1 MDFQA
6 KQGLLVVN
14 KYYENKMCTC
24 ISALRYFLT
33 AFAKASAL
41 LAVFLVAGCLQG
53 GDSQSRDPV
62 VVENPVVFVKRPLLF
77 EGDNGALIGDN
88 LAEPAEFRPG
98 ARLFLKD
105 RASPDAPSRDITS
118 SAFAGSSFLDDEGRL
133 RYDVK
138 DLNVSYDGTRVL
150 FAMRAPEIE
159 DADEDEQPTWNI
171 WEYDAAAGS
180 LRRVIESEVTAEAG
194 QDIAPA
200 YLPDDRIV
208 FSSTRQRVSR
218 AILLDE
224 GKPQYPALDEEREVP
239 AFVLHVMSAEG
250 DNIEQITF
258 NQSHDLDP
266 LVTDEGAIVFSRWDN
281 AGQTQGNGF
290 NLYKV
295 NPDGTGLSYLYGR
308 HSHGS
313 VSEDVGIEYL
323 RPQTTDSGRLLAQLR
338 PAESDNFG
346 AIPAEID
353 VEGYVEADTRVD
365 GTPGSAQTPL
375 VSGLSL
381 TDDISLRGNYSS
393 VSPLLDGTRRYLVS
407 WSPCRLTLVS
417 GGGDIVNCTQER
429 IDSGAYR
436 AAAPVYGLWLLDM
449 VSGTQRPIEQPAER
463 QQFDE
468 AVLMKERPLP
478 TFIPESQYTDEAA
491 ALADEGFGIL
501 HIRSVYDI
509 DGADASPAGIAQT
522 ANPAVVPPDDLPVR
536 FLRLEKPVSIPD
548 EEVRDFDNT
557 AFGRSLAQ
565 SMREILGYVPV
576 EPDGS
581 VRVAVPA
588 NVAFAISVVD
598 DEGQRVGPRHQ
609 NWLNVRPG
617 ETLECNGCHNPASTV
632 PHGRPDAGPNSVYAG
647 APTTGLEFPN
657 TDPALFADMGETMA
671 ETWARIN
678 DTRRLAPNAD
688 YVDQWTDPADASLT
702 AGAAFSLSYDD
713 LETPAPIRPECADD
727 WRGACRSVINY
738 EQHIHPLWG
747 LERTDAGGDEY
758 TCTSCHSDTDVDSAT
773 QVPIAQL
780 DLSDGASPDEP
791 DHFKSYRELL
801 FNDNEQE
808 LMGGELVDVQV
819 ESGEFLRDE
828 DGELILDGDGN
839 PIPILI
845 PVNVP
850 AVMSV
855 NGARASDDFFN
866 LFLDGG
872 SHAGFLSPAELRLL
886 AEWLDIGGQYYN
898 NPFDAPA
905 D

>member
-6 KQGLLVVN
+6 KQGLLVVT
-14 KYYENKMCTC
+14 KHYENKM
-24 ISALRYFLT
+24 YFRVSGLGC
-33 AFAKASAL
+33 FLPVLGRMSAL
-41 LAVFLVAGCLQG
+41 LPVALVAGCLQG
-53 GDSQSRDPV
+53 GDSQSSDPV

-77 EGDNGALIGDN
+77 DEDNGALIGDN
-88 LAEPAEFRPG
+88 LADPTEFRPG

-118 SAFAGSSFLDDEGRL
+118 SAFPGPFG
-133 RYDVK
+133 YDVK
-138 DLNVSYDGTRVL
+138 DLTVSYDGSRVL
-150 FAMRAPEIE
+150 FAMRAPEI
-159 DADEDEQPTWNI
+159 EDEQPTWNI
-171 WEYDAAAGS
+171 WEYDAVAGS
-180 LRRVIESEVTAEAG
+180 LRRVIESDVTAEAG

-239 AFVLHVMSAEG
+239 AFVLHVMDADG

-313 VSEDVGIEYL
+313 VSDDVNIEYL
-323 RPQTTDSGRLLAQLR
+323 RPQATDSGRLLAQLR
-338 PAESDNFG
+338 PTETNNFG
-346 AIPAEID
+346 AVPVEID
-353 VEGYVEADTRVD
+353 VESYVEASIRVD
-365 GTPGSAQTPL
+365 GNPGSAQTPL

-381 TDDISLRGNYSS
+381 GNEISLRGNYSS
-393 VSPLLDGTRRYLVS
+393 VSPFLDGTRRYLVS
-407 WSPCRLTLVS
+407 WSPCRLRLAT
-417 GGGDIVNCTQER
+417 GNGDILNCTQER
-429 IDSGAYR
+429 IASGAYR

-449 VSGTQRPIEQPAER
+449 ASGTQRPIQSPEEG

-468 AVLMKERPLP
+468 AVLMTERSLP
-478 TFIPESQYTDEAA
+478 TFIPESQFSGDAA
-491 ALADEGFGIL
+491 TLAEDGLGIL
-501 HIRSVYDI
+501 QIQSVYDI
-509 DGADASPAGIAQT
+509 DGVDTSPAGIRQT
-522 ANPAVVPPDDLPVR
+522 ADPAIVSPDNLPRR

-557 AFGRSLAQ
+557 AFGRSQAQ

-588 NVAFAISVVD
+588 NVAFAISVLD
-598 DEGQRVGPRHQ
+598 DEGRRIGPRHQ

-617 ETLECNGCHNPASTV
+617 ETLACSGCHNPGSAV
-632 PHGRPDAGPNSVYAG
+632 PHGRPDAGPAPAYTG
-647 APTTGLEFPN
+647 ALTDIEFPN
-657 TDPALFADMGETMA
+657 ADPALVAMMGETMA

-678 DTRRLAPNAD
+678 GIRRLGPDAV
-688 YVDQWTDPADASLT
+688 YVDQWTDPDDASLT
-702 AGAAFSLSYDD
+702 PGTAFSLSYAD

-727 WRGACRSVINY
+727 WRAACRTVINY

-747 LERTDAGGDEY
+747 LERIVDDGNGNDLDF
-758 TCTSCHSDTDVDSAT
+758 TCTGCHSDTAADESTRLPD
-773 QVPIAQL
+773 AQL
-780 DLSDGASPDEP
+780 DLSDGPSTDEP

-801 FNDNEQE
+801 FTDNEQE
-808 LMGGELVDVQV
+808 LVGDQLNDVERDTGEV
-819 ESGEFLRDE
+819 LRDE
-828 DGELILDGDGN
+828 NGEPILDQDGN
-839 PIPILI
+839 ERPIFA
-845 PVNVP
+845 PVPVFP
-850 AVMSV
+850 AMSV
-855 NGARASDDFFN
+855 NGARASGNFFD
-866 LFLDGG
+866 LFLAGG
-872 SHAGFLSPAELRLL
+872 THYERLSPDELRLI

>member
-1 MDFQA
+1 MFSCVS
-6 KQGLLVVN
+6 G
-14 KYYENKMCTC
+14 
-24 ISALRYFLT
+24 LRYHLAALGRVF
-33 AFAKASAL
+33 AL
-41 LAVFLVAGCLQG
+41 LPVALAAGCLQS

-77 EGDNGALIGDN
+77 DEDNGALIGDN

-118 SAFAGSSFLDDEGRL
+118 SAFPGPLG
-133 RYDVK
+133 YDVK
-138 DLNVSYDGTRVL
+138 DLTVSYDGTRVL

-171 WEYDAAAGS
+171 WEYDVSSGT
-180 LRRVIESEVTAEAG
+180 LRRVIESNVTAEAG

-239 AFVLHVMSAEG
+239 AFVLHVMDADG

-313 VSEDVGIEYL
+313 VSDDVNIEYL
-323 RPQTTDSGRLLAQLR
+323 RPQATDSGRLLALLR
-338 PAESDNFG
+338 PTETNNFG
-346 AIPAEID
+346 AVPVEID
-353 VEGYVEADTRVD
+353 VESYVEAGIRVD
-365 GTPGSAQTPL
+365 GNPGSAQTPL

-381 TDDISLRGNYSS
+381 GNEISLRGNYSS
-393 VSPLLDGTRRYLVS
+393 VSPFLDGTRRYLVS
-407 WSPCRLTLVS
+407 WSPCRLRLAT
-417 GGGDIVNCTQER
+417 GNGDILNCTQER
-429 IDSGAYR
+429 IASGAYR

-449 VSGTQRPIEQPAER
+449 ASGTQRPIQSPEEG

-468 AVLMKERPLP
+468 AVLMTERSLP
-478 TFIPESQYTDEAA
+478 TFIPESQFSGDAA
-491 ALADEGFGIL
+491 TLAEDGLGIL
-501 HIRSVYDI
+501 QIQSVYDI
-509 DGADASPAGIAQT
+509 DGVDTSPAGIRQT
-522 ANPAVVPPDDLPVR
+522 ADPAIVSPDNLPRR

-557 AFGRSLAQ
+557 AFGRSQAQ

-588 NVAFAISVVD
+588 NVAFAISVLD
-598 DEGQRVGPRHQ
+598 DEGRRIGPHHQ

-617 ETLECNGCHNPASTV
+617 ETLACSGCHNPGSAV
-632 PHGRPDAGPNSVYAG
+632 PHGRPDAGPAPAYTG
-647 APTTGLEFPN
+647 ALTDIEFPN
-657 TDPALFADMGETMA
+657 ADPALVAMMGETMA

-678 DTRRLAPNAD
+678 GTRRLGPDAV
-688 YVDQWTDPADASLT
+688 YVDQWTDPGDASLT
-702 AGAAFSLSYDD
+702 PGTAFSLSYAD
-713 LETPAPIRPECADD
+713 LETAAPIRPECADD
-727 WRGACRSVINY
+727 WRAACRTVINY

-747 LERTDAGGDEY
+747 LERLIDDGNGNVIDDY
-758 TCTSCHSDTDVDSAT
+758 SCTGCHSNTAADETT
-773 QVPIAQL
+773 QLPEAQL
-780 DLSDGASPDEP
+780 DLSDGPSSDEP

-808 LMGGELVDVQV
+808 LVGDQLVDVQV
-819 ESGEFLRDE
+819 QDGFLLDENGEQ
-828 DGELILDGDGN
+828 ILDDDGN
-839 PIPILI
+839 PIPVFVN
-845 PVNVP
+845 VNVP
-850 AVMSV
+850 PTMSV
-855 NGARASDDFFN
+855 NGARASGNFFN
-866 LFLDGG
+866 LFREGG
-872 SHAGFLSPAELRLL
+872 LHQGFLSPDELRLI

>member
-6 KQGLLVVN
+6 KQGSLVVT
-14 KYYENKMCTC
+14 KHYENKMFSCV
-24 ISALRYFLT
+24 SGLRYHLAALGRVF
-33 AFAKASAL
+33 AL
-41 LAVFLVAGCLQG
+41 LPVALAAGCLQS

-77 EGDNGALIGDN
+77 DEANGALIGDN

-118 SAFAGSSFLDDEGRL
+118 SAFPGPLG
-133 RYDVK
+133 YDVK
-138 DLNVSYDGTRVL
+138 DLTVSYDGTRVL

-171 WEYDAAAGS
+171 WEYDVSSGT
-180 LRRVIESEVTAEAG
+180 LRRVIESNVTAEAG

-239 AFVLHVMSAEG
+239 AFVLHVMDADG

-313 VSEDVGIEYL
+313 VSDDVNIEYL
-323 RPQTTDSGRLLAQLR
+323 RPQATDSGRLLALLR
-338 PAESDNFG
+338 PTETNNFG
-346 AIPAEID
+346 AVPVEID
-353 VEGYVEADTRVD
+353 VESYVEAGIRVD
-365 GTPGSAQTPL
+365 GNPGSAQTPL

-381 TDDISLRGNYSS
+381 GNEISLRGNYSS
-393 VSPLLDGTRRYLVS
+393 VSPFLDGTRRYLVS
-407 WSPCRLTLVS
+407 WSPCRLRLAT
-417 GGGDIVNCTQER
+417 GNGDILNCTQER
-429 IDSGAYR
+429 IASGAYR

-449 VSGTQRPIEQPAER
+449 ASGTQRPIQSPEEG

-468 AVLMKERPLP
+468 AVLMTERSLP
-478 TFIPESQYTDEAA
+478 TFIPESQFSGDAA
-491 ALADEGFGIL
+491 TLAEDGLGIL
-501 HIRSVYDI
+501 QIQSVYDI
-509 DGADASPAGIAQT
+509 DGVDTSPAGIRQT
-522 ANPAVVPPDDLPVR
+522 ADPAIVSPDNLPRR

-557 AFGRSLAQ
+557 AFGRSQAQ

-588 NVAFAISVVD
+588 NVAFAISVLD
-598 DEGQRVGPRHQ
+598 DEGRRIGPHHQ

-617 ETLECNGCHNPASTV
+617 ETLACSGCHNPGSAV
-632 PHGRPDAGPNSVYAG
+632 PHGRPDAGPAPAYTG
-647 APTTGLEFPN
+647 ALTDIEFPN
-657 TDPALFADMGETMA
+657 ADPALVAMMGETMA

-678 DTRRLAPNAD
+678 GTRRLGPDAV
-688 YVDQWTDPADASLT
+688 YVDQWTDPGDASLT
-702 AGAAFSLSYDD
+702 PGTAFSLSYAD
-713 LETPAPIRPECADD
+713 LETAAPIRPECADD
-727 WRGACRSVINY
+727 WRAACRTVINY

-747 LERTDAGGDEY
+747 LERLIDDGNGNVIDDY
-758 TCTSCHSDTDVDSAT
+758 SCTGCHSNTAADETT
-773 QVPIAQL
+773 QLPEAQL
-780 DLSDGASPDEP
+780 DLSDGPSSDEP

-808 LMGGELVDVQV
+808 LVGDQLVDVQV
-819 ESGEFLRDE
+819 QDGFLLDENGEQ
-828 DGELILDGDGN
+828 ILDDDGN
-839 PIPILI
+839 PIPVFVN
-845 PVNVP
+845 VNVP
-850 AVMSV
+850 PTMSV
-855 NGARASDDFFN
+855 NGARASGNFFN
-866 LFLDGG
+866 LFREGG
-872 SHAGFLSPAELRLL
+872 LHQGFLSPDELRLI

>member
-6 KQGLLVVN
+6 KQGLLVVT
-14 KYYENKMCTC
+14 KHYENKM
-24 ISALRYFLT
+24 YFRVSGLGC
-33 AFAKASAL
+33 FLPVLGRMSAL
-41 LAVFLVAGCLQG
+41 LPVALVAGCLQG
-53 GDSQSRDPV
+53 GDSQSSDPV

-77 EGDNGALIGDN
+77 DEDNGALIGDN
-88 LAEPAEFRPG
+88 LADPTEFRPG

-118 SAFAGSSFLDDEGRL
+118 SAFPGPFG
-133 RYDVK
+133 YDVK
-138 DLNVSYDGTRVL
+138 DLTVSYDGSRVL
-150 FAMRAPEIE
+150 FAMRAPEI
-159 DADEDEQPTWNI
+159 EDEQPTWNI
-171 WEYDAAAGS
+171 WEYDAVAGS
-180 LRRVIESEVTAEAG
+180 LRRVIESDVTAEAG

-239 AFVLHVMSAEG
+239 AFVLHVMDADG

-258 NQSHDLDP
+258 NQSHDRDP
-266 LVTDEGAIVFSRWDN
+266 VVTDEGAIVFSRWDN

-313 VSEDVGIEYL
+313 VSDDVNIEYL
-323 RPQTTDSGRLLAQLR
+323 RPQATDSGRLLAQLR
-338 PAESDNFG
+338 PTETNNFG
-346 AIPAEID
+346 AVPVEID
-353 VEGYVEADTRVD
+353 VESYVEASIRVD
-365 GTPGSAQTPL
+365 GNPGSAQTPL

-381 TDDISLRGNYSS
+381 GNEISLRGNYSS
-393 VSPLLDGTRRYLVS
+393 VSPFLDGTRRYLVS
-407 WSPCRLTLVS
+407 WSPCRLRLAT
-417 GGGDIVNCTQER
+417 GNGDILNCTQER
-429 IDSGAYR
+429 IASGAYR

-449 VSGTQRPIEQPAER
+449 ASGTQRPIQSPEEG

-468 AVLMKERPLP
+468 AVLMTERSLP
-478 TFIPESQYTDEAA
+478 TFIPESQFSGDAA
-491 ALADEGFGIL
+491 TLAEDGLGIL
-501 HIRSVYDI
+501 QIQSVYDI
-509 DGADASPAGIAQT
+509 DGVDTSPAGIRQT
-522 ANPAVVPPDDLPVR
+522 ADPAIVSPDNLPRR

-557 AFGRSLAQ
+557 AFGRSQAQ

-588 NVAFAISVVD
+588 NVAFAISVLD
-598 DEGQRVGPRHQ
+598 DEGRRIGPRHQ

-617 ETLECNGCHNPASTV
+617 ETLACSGCHNPGSAV
-632 PHGRPDAGPNSVYAG
+632 PHGRPDAGPAPAYTG
-647 APTTGLEFPN
+647 ALTDIEFPN
-657 TDPALFADMGETMA
+657 ADPALVAMMGETMA

-678 DTRRLAPNAD
+678 GIRRLGPNAV
-688 YVDQWTDPADASLT
+688 YVDQWTDPGDASLT
-702 AGAAFSLSYDD
+702 PGTAFSLSYAD

-727 WRGACRSVINY
+727 WRAACRTVINY

-747 LERTDAGGDEY
+747 LERIVDDGNGNDLDF
-758 TCTSCHSDTDVDSAT
+758 TCTGCHSDTAADESTRLPD
-773 QVPIAQL
+773 AQL
-780 DLSDGASPDEP
+780 DLSDGPSTDEP

-801 FNDNEQE
+801 FTDNEQE
-808 LMGGELVDVQV
+808 LVGDQLNDVERDTGEV
-819 ESGEFLRDE
+819 LRDE
-828 DGELILDGDGN
+828 NGEPILDQDGN
-839 PIPILI
+839 ERPIFA
-845 PVNVP
+845 PVPVFP
-850 AVMSV
+850 AMSV
-855 NGARASDDFFN
+855 NGARASGNFFD
-866 LFLDGG
+866 LFLAGG
-872 SHAGFLSPAELRLL
+872 THYERLSPDELRLI

>member
-6 KQGLLVVN
+6 KQGLLVVT
-14 KYYENKMCTC
+14 KHYENKMYFRVSGLRCFLAVLGR
-24 ISALRYFLT
+24 ISALLPV
-33 AFAKASAL
+33 A
-41 LAVFLVAGCLQG
+41 LVAGCLQG
-53 GDSQSRDPV
+53 GDSQSSDPV

-77 EGDNGALIGDN
+77 DEDNGALIGDN
-88 LAEPAEFRPG
+88 LADPTEFRPG

-118 SAFAGSSFLDDEGRL
+118 SAFPGPFG
-133 RYDVK
+133 YDVK
-138 DLNVSYDGTRVL
+138 DLTVSYDGSRVL
-150 FAMRAPEIE
+150 FAMRAPEI
-159 DADEDEQPTWNI
+159 EDEQPTWNI
-171 WEYDAAAGS
+171 WEYDAVAGS
-180 LRRVIESEVTAEAG
+180 LRRVIESDVTAEAG

-239 AFVLHVMSAEG
+239 AFVLHVMDADG

-313 VSEDVGIEYL
+313 VSDDVNIEYL
-323 RPQTTDSGRLLAQLR
+323 RPQATDSGRLLAQLR
-338 PAESDNFG
+338 PTETNNFG
-346 AIPAEID
+346 AVPVEID
-353 VEGYVEADTRVD
+353 VESYVEASIRVD
-365 GTPGSAQTPL
+365 GNPGSAQTPL

-381 TDDISLRGNYSS
+381 GNEISLRGNYSS
-393 VSPLLDGTRRYLVS
+393 VSPFLDGTRRYLVS
-407 WSPCRLTLVS
+407 WSPCRLRLAT
-417 GGGDIVNCTQER
+417 GNGDILNCTQER
-429 IDSGAYR
+429 IASGAYR

-449 VSGTQRPIEQPAER
+449 ASGTQRPIQSPEEG

-468 AVLMKERPLP
+468 AVLMTERSLP
-478 TFIPESQYTDEAA
+478 TFIPESQFSGDAA
-491 ALADEGFGIL
+491 TLAEDGLGIL
-501 HIRSVYDI
+501 QIQSVYDI
-509 DGADASPAGIAQT
+509 DGVDTSPAGIRQT
-522 ANPAVVPPDDLPVR
+522 ADPAIVSPDNLPRR

-557 AFGRSLAQ
+557 AFGRSQAQ

-588 NVAFAISVVD
+588 NVAFAISVLD
-598 DEGQRVGPRHQ
+598 DEGRRIGPRHQ

-617 ETLECNGCHNPASTV
+617 ETLACSGCHNPGSAV
-632 PHGRPDAGPNSVYAG
+632 PHGRPDAGPAPAYTG
-647 APTTGLEFPN
+647 ALTDIEFPN
-657 TDPALFADMGETMA
+657 ADPALVAMMGETMA

-678 DTRRLAPNAD
+678 GIRRLGPNAV
-688 YVDQWTDPADASLT
+688 YVDQWTDPGDASLT
-702 AGAAFSLSYDD
+702 PGTAFSLSYAD

-727 WRGACRSVINY
+727 WRAACRTVINY

-747 LERTDAGGDEY
+747 LERIVDDGNGNDLDF
-758 TCTSCHSDTDVDSAT
+758 TCTGCHSDTAADESTRLPD
-773 QVPIAQL
+773 AQL
-780 DLSDGASPDEP
+780 DLSDGPSTDEP

-801 FNDNEQE
+801 FTDNEQE
-808 LMGGELVDVQV
+808 LVGDQLNDVERDTGEV
-819 ESGEFLRDE
+819 LRDE
-828 DGELILDGDGN
+828 NGEPILDQDGN
-839 PIPILI
+839 ERPIFA
-845 PVNVP
+845 PVPVFP
-850 AVMSV
+850 AMSV
-855 NGARASDDFFN
+855 NGARASGNFFD
-866 LFLDGG
+866 LFLAGG
-872 SHAGFLSPAELRLL
+872 THYERLSPDELRLI

>member
-1 MDFQA
+1 MFSCVS
-6 KQGLLVVN
+6 G
-14 KYYENKMCTC
+14 
-24 ISALRYFLT
+24 LRYHLAVLGRVF
-33 AFAKASAL
+33 AL
-41 LAVFLVAGCLQG
+41 LPVALAAGCLQS
-53 GDSQSRDPV
+53 GDSQSSDPV

-77 EGDNGALIGDN
+77 DEDNGALIGDN

-118 SAFAGSSFLDDEGRL
+118 SAFPGPLG
-133 RYDVK
+133 YDVK
-138 DLNVSYDGTRVL
+138 DLTVSYDGTRVL

-171 WEYDAAAGS
+171 WEYDVSSGT
-180 LRRVIESEVTAEAG
+180 LRRVIESNVTAEAG

-239 AFVLHVMSAEG
+239 AFVLHVMDADG

-313 VSEDVGIEYL
+313 VSDDVNIEYL
-323 RPQTTDSGRLLAQLR
+323 RPQATDSGRLLAQLR
-338 PAESDNFG
+338 PTETNNFG
-346 AIPAEID
+346 AVPVEID
-353 VEGYVEADTRVD
+353 VERYVEAGIRVD
-365 GTPGSAQTPL
+365 GNPGSAQTPL

-381 TDDISLRGNYSS
+381 GNEISLRGNYSS
-393 VSPLLDGTRRYLVS
+393 VSPFLDGTRRYLVS
-407 WSPCRLTLVS
+407 WSPCRLRLAT
-417 GGGDIVNCTQER
+417 GNGDILNCTQER
-429 IDSGAYR
+429 IASGAYR

-449 VSGTQRPIEQPAER
+449 ASGTQRPIQSPEEG

-468 AVLMKERPLP
+468 AVLMTERSLP
-478 TFIPESQYTDEAA
+478 TFIPESQFSGDAA
-491 ALADEGFGIL
+491 TLAEDGLGIL
-501 HIRSVYDI
+501 QIQSVYDI
-509 DGADASPAGIAQT
+509 DGVDTSPAGIRQT
-522 ANPAVVPPDDLPVR
+522 ADPAIVSPDNLPRR

-557 AFGRSLAQ
+557 AFGRSQAQ

-588 NVAFAISVVD
+588 NVAFAISVLD
-598 DEGQRVGPRHQ
+598 DEGRRIGPRHQ

-617 ETLECNGCHNPASTV
+617 ETLACSGCHNPGSAV
-632 PHGRPDAGPNSVYAG
+632 PHGRADAGPAPAYTG
-647 APTTGLEFPN
+647 ALTDIEFPN
-657 TDPALFADMGETMA
+657 ADPALVAMMGETMA

-678 DTRRLAPNAD
+678 GTRRLGPDAV
-688 YVDQWTDPADASLT
+688 YVDQWTDPGDASLT
-702 AGAAFSLSYDD
+702 PGTAFSLSYAD
-713 LETPAPIRPECADD
+713 LETAAPIRPECADD
-727 WRGACRSVINY
+727 WRAACRTVINY

-747 LERTDAGGDEY
+747 LERLIDDGNGNVIDDY
-758 TCTSCHSDTDVDSAT
+758 SCTGCHSNTAADETT
-773 QVPIAQL
+773 QLPEAQL
-780 DLSDGASPDEP
+780 DLSDGPSSDEP

-808 LMGGELVDVQV
+808 LVGDQLVDVQV
-819 ESGEFLRDE
+819 QDGFLLDENGEQ
-828 DGELILDGDGN
+828 ILDDDGN
-839 PIPILI
+839 PIPVFVN
-845 PVNVP
+845 VNVP
-850 AVMSV
+850 PTMSV
-855 NGARASDDFFN
+855 NGARASGNFFN
-866 LFLDGG
+866 LFREGG
-872 SHAGFLSPAELRLL
+872 LHQGFLSPDELRLI

>member
-6 KQGLLVVN
+6 KQGLLVVT
-14 KYYENKMCTC
+14 KHYENKM
-24 ISALRYFLT
+24 YFRVSGLGC
-33 AFAKASAL
+33 FLPVLGRMSAL
-41 LAVFLVAGCLQG
+41 LPVALVAGCLQG
-53 GDSQSRDPV
+53 GDSQSSDPV

-77 EGDNGALIGDN
+77 DEDNGALIGDN
-88 LAEPAEFRPG
+88 LADPTEFRPG

-118 SAFAGSSFLDDEGRL
+118 SAFPGPFG
-133 RYDVK
+133 YDVK
-138 DLNVSYDGTRVL
+138 DLTVSYDGSRVL
-150 FAMRAPEIE
+150 FAMRAPEI
-159 DADEDEQPTWNI
+159 EDEQPTWNI
-171 WEYDAAAGS
+171 WEYDAVAGS
-180 LRRVIESEVTAEAG
+180 LRRVIESDVTAEAG

-239 AFVLHVMSAEG
+239 AFVLHVMDADG

-313 VSEDVGIEYL
+313 VSDDVHIEYL
-323 RPQTTDSGRLLAQLR
+323 RPQATDSGRLLAQLR
-338 PAESDNFG
+338 PTETNNFG
-346 AIPAEID
+346 AVPVEID
-353 VEGYVEADTRVD
+353 VESYVEASIRVD
-365 GTPGSAQTPL
+365 GNPGSAQTPL

-381 TDDISLRGNYSS
+381 GNEISLRGNYSS
-393 VSPLLDGTRRYLVS
+393 VSPFLDGTRRYLVS
-407 WSPCRLTLVS
+407 WSPCRLRLAT
-417 GGGDIVNCTQER
+417 GNGDILNCTQER
-429 IDSGAYR
+429 IASGAYR

-449 VSGTQRPIEQPAER
+449 ASGTQRPIQSPEEG

-468 AVLMKERPLP
+468 AVLMTERSLP
-478 TFIPESQYTDEAA
+478 TFIPESQFSGDAA
-491 ALADEGFGIL
+491 TLAEDGLGIL
-501 HIRSVYDI
+501 QIQSVYDI
-509 DGADASPAGIAQT
+509 DGVDTSPAGIRQT
-522 ANPAVVPPDDLPVR
+522 ADPAIVSPDNLPRR

-557 AFGRSLAQ
+557 AFGRSQAQ

-588 NVAFAISVVD
+588 NVAFAISVLD
-598 DEGQRVGPRHQ
+598 DEGRRIGPRHQ
-609 NWLNVRPG
+609 NWLNVWPG
-617 ETLECNGCHNPASTV
+617 ETLACSGCHNPGSAV
-632 PHGRPDAGPNSVYAG
+632 PHGRPDAGPAPAYTG
-647 APTTGLEFPN
+647 ALTDIEFPN
-657 TDPALFADMGETMA
+657 ADPALVAMMGETMA

-678 DTRRLAPNAD
+678 GIRRLGPNAV
-688 YVDQWTDPADASLT
+688 YVDQWTDPGDASLT
-702 AGAAFSLSYDD
+702 PGTAFSLSYAD
-713 LETPAPIRPECADD
+713 LATPAPLRPACADD
-727 WRGACRSVINY
+727 WRAACRTVINY

-747 LERTDAGGDEY
+747 LERIVDDGNGNDLDF
-758 TCTSCHSDTDVDSAT
+758 TCTGCHSDTAADESTRLPD
-773 QVPIAQL
+773 AQL
-780 DLSDGASPDEP
+780 DLSDGPSTDEP

-801 FNDNEQE
+801 FTDNEQE
-808 LMGGELVDVQV
+808 LVGDQLNDVERDTGEV
-819 ESGEFLRDE
+819 LRDE
-828 DGELILDGDGN
+828 NGEPILDQDGN
-839 PIPILI
+839 ERPIFA
-845 PVNVP
+845 PVPVFP
-850 AVMSV
+850 AMSV
-855 NGARASDDFFN
+855 NGARASGNFFD
-866 LFLDGG
+866 LFLAGG
-872 SHAGFLSPAELRLL
+872 THYERLSPDELRLI

>member
-1 MDFQA
+1 MFSCVS
-6 KQGLLVVN
+6 G
-14 KYYENKMCTC
+14 
-24 ISALRYFLT
+24 LRYHLAVLGRVF
-33 AFAKASAL
+33 AL
-41 LAVFLVAGCLQG
+41 LPVALAAGCLQS

-77 EGDNGALIGDN
+77 DEDNGALIGDN

-118 SAFAGSSFLDDEGRL
+118 SAFPGPLG
-133 RYDVK
+133 YDVK
-138 DLNVSYDGTRVL
+138 DLTVSYDGTRVL

-171 WEYDAAAGS
+171 WEYDVSSGT
-180 LRRVIESEVTAEAG
+180 LRRVIESNVTAEAG

-239 AFVLHVMSAEG
+239 AFVLHVMDADG

-313 VSEDVGIEYL
+313 VSDDVNIEYL
-323 RPQTTDSGRLLAQLR
+323 RPQATDSGRLLAQLR
-338 PAESDNFG
+338 PTETNNFG
-346 AIPAEID
+346 AVPVEID
-353 VEGYVEADTRVD
+353 VERYVEAGIRVD
-365 GTPGSAQTPL
+365 GNPGSAQTPL

-381 TDDISLRGNYSS
+381 GNEISLRGNYSS
-393 VSPLLDGTRRYLVS
+393 VSPFLDGTRRYLVS
-407 WSPCRLTLVS
+407 WSPCRLRLAT
-417 GGGDIVNCTQER
+417 GNGDILNCTQER
-429 IDSGAYR
+429 IASGAYR

-449 VSGTQRPIEQPAER
+449 ASGTQRPIQSPEEG

-468 AVLMKERPLP
+468 AVLMTERSLP
-478 TFIPESQYTDEAA
+478 TFIPESQFSGDAA
-491 ALADEGFGIL
+491 TLAEDGLGIL
-501 HIRSVYDI
+501 QIQSVYDI
-509 DGADASPAGIAQT
+509 DGVDTSPAGIRQT
-522 ANPAVVPPDDLPVR
+522 ADPAIVSPDNLPRR

-557 AFGRSLAQ
+557 AFGRSQAQ

-588 NVAFAISVVD
+588 NVAFAISVLD
-598 DEGQRVGPRHQ
+598 DEGRRIGPRHQ

-617 ETLECNGCHNPASTV
+617 ETLACSGCHNPGSAV
-632 PHGRPDAGPNSVYAG
+632 PHGRPDAGPAPAYTG
-647 APTTGLEFPN
+647 ALTDIEFPN
-657 TDPALFADMGETMA
+657 ADPALVAMMGETMA

-678 DTRRLAPNAD
+678 GTRRLGPDAV
-688 YVDQWTDPADASLT
+688 YVDQWTDPGDASLT
-702 AGAAFSLSYDD
+702 PGTAFSLSYAD
-713 LETPAPIRPECADD
+713 LETAAPIRPECADD
-727 WRGACRSVINY
+727 WRAACRTVINY

-747 LERTDAGGDEY
+747 LERLIDDGNGNVIDDY
-758 TCTSCHSDTDVDSAT
+758 SCTGCHSNTAADETT
-773 QVPIAQL
+773 QLPEAQL
-780 DLSDGASPDEP
+780 DLSDGPSSDEP

-808 LMGGELVDVQV
+808 LVGDQLVDVQV
-819 ESGEFLRDE
+819 QDGFLLDENGEQ
-828 DGELILDGDGN
+828 ILDDDGN
-839 PIPILI
+839 PIPVFVN
-845 PVNVP
+845 VNVP
-850 AVMSV
+850 PTMSV
-855 NGARASDDFFN
+855 NGARASGNFFN
-866 LFLDGG
+866 LFREGG
-872 SHAGFLSPAELRLL
+872 LHQGFLSPDELRLI

>member
-6 KQGLLVVN
+6 KQGLLVVT
-14 KYYENKMCTC
+14 KHYENKM
-24 ISALRYFLT
+24 YFRVSGLGC
-33 AFAKASAL
+33 FLPVLGRMSAL
-41 LAVFLVAGCLQG
+41 LPVALVAGCLQG
-53 GDSQSRDPV
+53 GDSQSSDPV

-77 EGDNGALIGDN
+77 DEDNGALIGDN
-88 LAEPAEFRPG
+88 LADPTEFRPG

-118 SAFAGSSFLDDEGRL
+118 SAFPGPFG
-133 RYDVK
+133 YDVK
-138 DLNVSYDGTRVL
+138 DLTVSYDGSRVL
-150 FAMRAPEIE
+150 FAMRAPEI
-159 DADEDEQPTWNI
+159 EDEQPTWNI
-171 WEYDAAAGS
+171 WEYDAVAGS
-180 LRRVIESEVTAEAG
+180 LRRVIESDVTAEAG

-239 AFVLHVMSAEG
+239 AFVLHVMDADG

-313 VSEDVGIEYL
+313 VSDDVNIEYL
-323 RPQTTDSGRLLAQLR
+323 RPQATDSGRLLAQLR
-338 PAESDNFG
+338 PTETNNFG
-346 AIPAEID
+346 AVPVEID
-353 VEGYVEADTRVD
+353 VERYVEAGIRVD
-365 GTPGSAQTPL
+365 GNPGSAQTPL

-381 TDDISLRGNYSS
+381 GNEISLRGNYSS
-393 VSPLLDGTRRYLVS
+393 VSPFLDGTRRYLVS
-407 WSPCRLTLVS
+407 WSPCRLRLAT
-417 GGGDIVNCTQER
+417 GNGDILNCTQER
-429 IDSGAYR
+429 IASGAYR

-449 VSGTQRPIEQPAER
+449 ASGTQRPIQSPEEG

-468 AVLMKERPLP
+468 AVLMTERSLP
-478 TFIPESQYTDEAA
+478 TFIPESQFSGDAA
-491 ALADEGFGIL
+491 TLAEDGLGIL
-501 HIRSVYDI
+501 QIQSVYDI
-509 DGADASPAGIAQT
+509 DGVDTSPAGIRQT
-522 ANPAVVPPDDLPVR
+522 ADPAIVSPDNLPRR

-557 AFGRSLAQ
+557 AFGRSQAQ

-588 NVAFAISVVD
+588 NVAFAISVLD
-598 DEGQRVGPRHQ
+598 DEGRRIGPRHQ

-617 ETLECNGCHNPASTV
+617 ETLACSGCHNPGSAV
-632 PHGRPDAGPNSVYAG
+632 PHGRPDAGPAPAYTG
-647 APTTGLEFPN
+647 ALTDIEFPN
-657 TDPALFADMGETMA
+657 ADPALVAMMGETMA

-678 DTRRLAPNAD
+678 GTRRLGPDAV
-688 YVDQWTDPADASLT
+688 YVDQWTDPGDASLT
-702 AGAAFSLSYDD
+702 PGTAFSLSYAD

-727 WRGACRSVINY
+727 WRAACRTVINY

-747 LERTDAGGDEY
+747 LERIVDDGNGNDLDF
-758 TCTSCHSDTDVDSAT
+758 TCTGCHSDTAADESTRLPD
-773 QVPIAQL
+773 AQL
-780 DLSDGASPDEP
+780 DLSDGPSTDEP

-801 FNDNEQE
+801 FTDNEQE
-808 LMGGELVDVQV
+808 LVGDQLNDVERDTGEV
-819 ESGEFLRDE
+819 LRDE
-828 DGELILDGDGN
+828 NGEPILDQDGN
-839 PIPILI
+839 ERPIFA
-845 PVNVP
+845 PVPVFP
-850 AVMSV
+850 AMSV
-855 NGARASDDFFN
+855 NGARASGNFFD
-866 LFLDGG
+866 LFLAGG
-872 SHAGFLSPAELRLL
+872 THYERLSPDELRLI

>member
-6 KQGLLVVN
+6 KQGSLVVT
-14 KYYENKMCTC
+14 KHYENKMFSCV
-24 ISALRYFLT
+24 SGLRYHLAALGRVF
-33 AFAKASAL
+33 AL
-41 LAVFLVAGCLQG
+41 LPVALAAGCLQS

-77 EGDNGALIGDN
+77 DEDNGALIGDN

-118 SAFAGSSFLDDEGRL
+118 SAFPGPLG
-133 RYDVK
+133 YDVK
-138 DLNVSYDGTRVL
+138 DLTVSYDGTRVL

-171 WEYDAAAGS
+171 WEYDVSSGT
-180 LRRVIESEVTAEAG
+180 LRRVIESNVTAEAG

-239 AFVLHVMSAEG
+239 AFVLHVMDADG

-313 VSEDVGIEYL
+313 VSDGVNIEYL
-323 RPQTTDSGRLLAQLR
+323 RPQATDSGRLLALLR
-338 PAESDNFG
+338 PTETNNFG
-346 AIPAEID
+346 AVPVEID
-353 VEGYVEADTRVD
+353 VERYVEAGIRVD
-365 GTPGSAQTPL
+365 GNPGSAQTPL

-381 TDDISLRGNYSS
+381 GNEISLRGNYSS
-393 VSPLLDGTRRYLVS
+393 VSPFLDGTRRYLVS
-407 WSPCRLTLVS
+407 WSPCRLRLAT
-417 GGGDIVNCTQER
+417 GNGDILNCTQER
-429 IDSGAYR
+429 IASGAYR

-449 VSGTQRPIEQPAER
+449 ASGTQRPIQSPEEG

-468 AVLMKERPLP
+468 AVLMTERSLP
-478 TFIPESQYTDEAA
+478 TFIPESQFSGDAA
-491 ALADEGFGIL
+491 TLAEDGLGIL
-501 HIRSVYDI
+501 QIQSVYDI
-509 DGADASPAGIAQT
+509 DGVDTSPAGIRQT
-522 ANPAVVPPDDLPVR
+522 ADPAIVSPDNLPRR

-557 AFGRSLAQ
+557 AFGRSQAQ

-588 NVAFAISVVD
+588 NVAFAISVLD
-598 DEGQRVGPRHQ
+598 DEGRRIGPHHQ

-617 ETLECNGCHNPASTV
+617 ETLACSGCHNPGSAV
-632 PHGRPDAGPNSVYAG
+632 PHGRPDAGPAPAYTG
-647 APTTGLEFPN
+647 ALTDIEFPN
-657 TDPALFADMGETMA
+657 ADPALVAMMGETMA

-678 DTRRLAPNAD
+678 GTRRLGPDAV
-688 YVDQWTDPADASLT
+688 YVDQWTDPGDASLT
-702 AGAAFSLSYDD
+702 PGTAFSLSYAD
-713 LETPAPIRPECADD
+713 LETAAPIRPECADD
-727 WRGACRSVINY
+727 WRAACRTVINY

-747 LERTDAGGDEY
+747 LERLIDDGNGNVIDDY
-758 TCTSCHSDTDVDSAT
+758 SCTGCHSNTAADETT
-773 QVPIAQL
+773 QLPEAQL
-780 DLSDGASPDEP
+780 DLSDGPSSDEP

-808 LMGGELVDVQV
+808 LVGDQLVDVQV
-819 ESGEFLRDE
+819 QDGFLLDENGEQ
-828 DGELILDGDGN
+828 ILDDDGN
-839 PIPILI
+839 PIPVFVN
-845 PVNVP
+845 VNVP
-850 AVMSV
+850 PTMSV
-855 NGARASDDFFN
+855 NGARASGNFFN
-866 LFLDGG
+866 LFREGG
-872 SHAGFLSPAELRLL
+872 LHQGFLSPDELRLI